1 MLNLLTEF
9 MKYIFII
16 MIAVYTIYAFRSAS
30 AKTER
35 RKNKL
40 AFTQRVIMFLFHG
53 LCFGLLYL
61 RTMDGQMVVFYLAQ
75 LIFFVALF
83 VLYRVIYPK
92 ASKLL
97 LNNMCMLL
105 MIGSIMLARLS
116 FPKAVRQFEIAA
128 VSSLIT
134 MVVPYVFRKFHQLE
148 EFTWVYAVTGIIL
161 LALVFII
168 GQVTYGAKLSFEVA
182 GIGVQPSEF
191 VKIIYV
197 FFIASMLAKSKE
209 LYQIGIT
216 SVFAGL
222 HVIILVVSKDL
233 GSALI
238 FFIAYLFMVLVATHR
253 ILYFSVVTLAGCIAA
268 VLAYFLFRH
277 VQVRVIAFLDPFS
290 VIDNEGYQVTQSL
303 FAIGTGGW
311 FGMGLYGGYPK
322 LIPVVEEDFIF
333 SAISEEFGILFS
345 ICVVMIYLCCFVAF
359 LQASLRTRNQFFCLV
374 ATGLAC
380 VLGFQTFLTIGG
392 AVKFI
397 PSTGVTL
404 PLISYGGS
412 SCFSTLIIFAI
423 VQGIYISLRE
433 REEMER
439 GEYQ

>member
-9 MKYIFII
+9 LKYVFIV
-16 MIAVYTIYAFRSAS
+16 MIAVYTICAFRSAS

-40 AFTQRVIMFLFHG
+40 ALRQRIIMFLFHG
-53 LCFGLLYL
+53 LCFLLLYL
-61 RTMDGQMVVFYLAQ
+61 RTMDVQMVVFYLAQ
-75 LIFFVALF
+75 LIFFVALPL
-83 VLYRVIYPK
+83 LYKVIYPK
-92 ASKLL
+92 TSKLL

-116 FPKAVRQFEIAA
+116 FPKAVRQFEIAV
-128 VSSLIT
+128 VSSIIT
-134 MVVPYVFRKFHQLE
+134 LAIPYVFRKFHSLE
-148 EFTWVYAVTGIIL
+148 DITWVYAVSGIVL
-161 LALVFII
+161 LASVFII
-168 GQVTYGAKLSFEVA
+168 GQVTYGAKLSFEIA

-197 FFIASMLAKSKE
+197 FYIASMLAKSKE
-209 LYQIGIT
+209 LYQIGLT

-222 HVIILVVSKDL
+222 HVIILVVCKDL
-233 GSALI
+233 GSAFV
-238 FFIAYLFMVLVATHR
+238 FFVAYLFMVFVATHR
-253 ILYFSVVTLAGCIAA
+253 VMYFALVTFAGCVAA
-268 VLAYFLFRH
+268 IVSYYLFSH
-277 VQVRVIAFLDPFS
+277 VRVRVLAFLDPFS
-290 VIDNEGYQVTQSL
+290 VIDREGYQVTQSL

-345 ICVVMIYLCCFVAF
+345 VCVVLLYLCCFVAF
-359 LQASLRTRNQFFCLV
+359 VQTALRTRNQFFCLV

-380 VLGFQTFLTIGG
+380 VFGFQTFLTIGG

-423 VQGIYISLRE
+423 IQGIYISLRE

-439 GEYQ
+439 GGY